1 MTVILI
7 LLSVIVGGGG
17 LLYIHHRLTF
27 RPDEP
32 ADSPEAQPEAAPGQV
47 CCGQHLVCEKGLPKT
62 DEIIYYDDEE
72 LDAYAGRDP
81 RAYTEAET
89 EEFRDVL
96 LTLLPSDIAG
106 WAQSLRLRGIAL
118 PPAVDQE
125 LMLVLSE
132 AAASP
137 TFSPSPNSSSPNPSS
152 SNPLSS
158 NPSSVS
164 TRSPAP

>member
-7 LLSVIVGGGG
+7 LLAVIVGGGA
-17 LLYIHHRLTF
+17 LLYIHHRLTY

-32 ADSPEAQPEAAPGQV
+32 ADALASPEAQPEAASGQV

-62 DEIIYYDDEE
+62 EIIYYDDEE
-72 LDAYAGRDP
+72 LDVYAGRDP
-81 RAYTEAET
+81 SGYTEAET

-96 LTLLPSDIAG
+96 LTLLPSDAPG

-132 AAASP
+132 ESAAPAASQ
-137 TFSPSPNSSSPNPSS
+137 PSAS
-152 SNPLSS
+152 
-158 NPSSVS
+158 
-164 TRSPAP
+164 